1 MFALSLRLQEGSA
14 GKSVG
19 RGSSWSGSPGI
30 PPCSEG
36 TAGRCC
42 TGALLGAKIQDRQ
55 EPGCR
60 DGAEPFAEL
69 GCGES

>member
-36 TAGRCC
+36 TAGRQC
-42 TGALLGAKIQDRQ
+42 TAALLGAKIPNRQ
-55 EPGCR
+55 EAGGRGWSRASCR
-60 DGAEPFAEL
+60 AAL
-69 GCGES
+69 G